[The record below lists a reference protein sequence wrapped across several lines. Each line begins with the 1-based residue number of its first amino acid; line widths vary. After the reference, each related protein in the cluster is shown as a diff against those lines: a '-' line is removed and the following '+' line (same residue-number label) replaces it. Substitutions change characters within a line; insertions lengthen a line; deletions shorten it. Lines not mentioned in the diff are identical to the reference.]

1 MKFRFFILLMLISA
15 GCFGQKQ
22 KKVSAY
28 ADFHVNATQYDR
40 TLSNNA
46 GGFGIGLQTFIN
58 IKSKFRPG
66 IEFNSD
72 AFGGTKE
79 LYLTPDG
86 KPIYAK
92 SVTGNILIGSSYPI
106 TKRFYI
112 NVAGGPSFFNSQVHF
127 TVKPAI
133 GFYFPAS
140 QLLVAKISHTHV
152 FQRDA
157 ISNESFGFLNFAIGI
172 KLF

>member
-1 MKFRFFILLMLISA
+1 MKILFFILILIISA
-15 GCFGQKQ
+15 DCFGQKQ

-28 ADFHVNATQYDR
+28 ADFHVNATRYDR

-46 GGFGIGLQTFIN
+46 GGLGIGFQTFIN

-66 IEFNSD
+66 IELNSD

-79 LYLTPDG
+79 LYMTPDG
-86 KPIYAK
+86 KPISGK

-112 NVAGGPSFFNSQVHF
+112 HAAGGLSFFNSEVHF
-127 TVKPAI
+127 TVKPTI
-133 GFYFPAS
+133 GFYFPAT
-140 QLLVAKISHTHV
+140 QLLVAKISLTHV
-152 FQRDA
+152 FQRDE

-172 KLF
+172 RIF